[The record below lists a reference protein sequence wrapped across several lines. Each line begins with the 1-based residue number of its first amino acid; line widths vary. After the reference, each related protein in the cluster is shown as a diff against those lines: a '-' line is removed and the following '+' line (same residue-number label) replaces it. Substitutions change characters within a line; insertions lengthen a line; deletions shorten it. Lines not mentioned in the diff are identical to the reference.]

1 MRKAIGMENK
11 FNLGIEISE
20 KVSKTAVPK
29 KIKRYDVV
37 RAREIKKER
46 PEQFKFYRY
55 RPGVNSFI
63 TRDLDV

>member
-1 MRKAIGMENK
+1 MKNK

-20 KVSKTAVPK
+20 KVSKTAIPK

-37 RAREIKKER
+37 KAKEIEKAQ

-55 RPGVNSFI
+55 RPGVSSFI
-63 TRDLDV
+63 TKDLDV